1 MPRQT
6 LNINGFGGINTS
18 QDTYSIGDN
27 QVYNGSNLDLEVSGI
42 IKGVPSNGSV
52 LLVSYGGAIVSLG
65 NVRESGYIGYES
77 SGYKRDLIYWDGTNF
92 KYIEQFDGTNSKNS
106 YMLMDQGNMLLS
118 PGSDVAWKST
128 ECTILTRGNG
138 AILATKNMTSSDPP
152 IYVFRKLESTQWM
165 SSPSIGINMT
175 AGFRACKAA
184 CFNNPKASSSNPGL
198 IIGTGSIQWIT
209 GSGVAGWEGDKY
221 YSFTVS
227 ILYSTGEESNLSFEN
242 SRTSTPISDREG
254 VVLRLYWYGY
264 QHDSIKGD
272 IDPRITGFRVYVA
285 EGAGEGEYGEHR
297 LLFEGNVEDLTPDT
311 GYTGTASWE
320 DAATN
325 VRTGDESS
333 LSGIRF
339 FNNPGNTYEELSG
352 IPENV
357 YSDLN
362 YNLACM
368 GGAYNFVTNAEPRL
382 SSAGYET
389 GGVYANYLFRSKEYR
404 YNMFNWLQD
413 YLVLPFKARALAYY
427 NGKVWA
433 MDELHIARINPGGMY
448 IEDVFDVP
456 GAHNREAV
464 LVTDIGLFFANKI
477 GAYMIDDANRIIE
490 LSEEI
495 KYNNAGATYY
505 WTSLMANFD
514 THKIKIGYDA
524 IRKYVCFFGLI
535 GAGGTKVLITWAFH
549 IPSKRWTLIIPTLS
563 TATDDW
569 GVFPT
574 LDGRIYISLDNSG
587 TAGSTRALMG
597 GSSTLACSGTTKC
610 FLIDDVRDDK
620 KFYVI
625 FYEATSSG
633 AGPTVKYAIDGS
645 AASGTT
651 ITSNYKITGTRKGKY
666 LNLNYGLS
674 AGETI
679 KELGFI
685 YKLLRGE
692 R

>member
-18 QDTYSIGDN
+18 QDSYSIQDN
-27 QVYNGSNLDLEVSGI
+27 QVFDGSNLDLEVPGI
-42 IKGVPSNGSV
+42 IKGVPSNGTAM
-52 LLVSYGGAIVSLG
+52 LVSYGGAIVSLG

-77 SGYKRDLIYWDGTNF
+77 SGYKRDLIYWDGLNF
-92 KYIEQFDGTNSKNS
+92 KYIEQFDGTSNKNS
-106 YMLMDQGNMLLS
+106 YMLMNQGNMLLS
-118 PGSDVAWKST
+118 PSSDVAWRTT
-128 ECTILTRGNG
+128 ECTILPRGNG
-138 AILATKNMTSSDPP
+138 AILATKKLVSDDPP
-152 IYVFRKLESTQWM
+152 IYAFRKLESTQWM
-165 SSPSIGINMT
+165 SSPSIGLNVT

-184 CFNNPKASSSNPGL
+184 CFNNPSADSSNPGL
-198 IIGTGSIQWIT
+198 IIGSGSIQWIT
-209 GSGVAGWEGDKY
+209 GTGTAGWEGSKY
-221 YSFTVS
+221 YSFAVS
-227 ILYSTGEESNLSFEN
+227 VLYNTGEESNLSFEN
-242 SRTSTPISDREG
+242 SRTSTPVSDSDG

-285 EGAGEGEYGEHR
+285 EAVAEGEYGEHR

-311 GYTGTASWE
+311 GYSGTASW
-320 DAATN
+320 TYTSTS
-325 VRTGDESS
+325 VRTGDETA
-333 LSGIRF
+333 LSGIRL

-352 IPENV
+352 IPEII

-362 YNLACM
+362 YNLACQ

-382 SSAGYET
+382 SRTGYET

-433 MDELHIARINPGGMY
+433 MDEMHIARINPGGMY
-448 IEDVFDVP
+448 VEDVYKVP
-456 GAHNREAV
+456 GAENREAV
-464 LVTDIGLFFANKI
+464 IVTDIGLFFCNKI

-495 KYNNAGATYY
+495 KYNNSGSTYY
-505 WTSLMANFD
+505 WTSLMANYT
-514 THKIKIGYDA
+514 THKLKIGYDA
-524 IRKYVCFFGLI
+524 VRKYVCFFGII
-535 GAGGTKVLITWAFH
+535 GTNPNTVFSCWAFH
-549 IPSKRWTLIIPTLS
+549 IPSKRWTFILPGVITV
-563 TATDDW
+563 TDDW

-574 LDGRIYISLDNSG
+574 LDGKIYMSG
-587 TAGSTRALMG
+587 DVGGATGGTKALMG
-597 GSSTLACSGTTKC
+597 GTSTLTAAGTTKK
-610 FLIDDVRDDK
+610 FILDDIRDDK

-625 FYEATSSG
+625 FNEVSSSG
-633 AGPTVKYAIDGS
+633 TPPTIKYAIDGA
-645 AASGTT
+645 AASGTA

-666 LNLNYGLS
+666 LNLYYSLPTGAS
-674 AGETI
+674 IT
-679 KELGFI
+679 ELGFI
-685 YKLLRGE
+685 FKLLRGE